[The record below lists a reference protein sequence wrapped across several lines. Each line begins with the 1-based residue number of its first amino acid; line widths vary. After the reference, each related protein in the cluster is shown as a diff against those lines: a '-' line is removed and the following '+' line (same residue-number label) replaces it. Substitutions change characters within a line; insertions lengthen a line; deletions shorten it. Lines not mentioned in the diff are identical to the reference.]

1 MMLVTNIVDMA
12 NNYHYTGYYSLLKTS
27 KQKNGIL
34 RKKLMTYRASIPSS
48 IFFFILGNKFNIL

>member
-12 NNYHYTGYYSLLKTS
+12 NNYQYTGYYSLLKTS

-34 RKKLMTYRASIPSS
+34 RKKLMIYRASSPSS
-48 IFFFILGNKFNIL
+48 IFFFIGNKFYIL